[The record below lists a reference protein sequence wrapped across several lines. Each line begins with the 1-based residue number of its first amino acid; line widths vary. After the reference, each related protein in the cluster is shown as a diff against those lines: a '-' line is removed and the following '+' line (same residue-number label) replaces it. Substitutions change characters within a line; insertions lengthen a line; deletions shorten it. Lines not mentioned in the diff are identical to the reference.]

1 MQGSSITNVS
11 SKNTIKSKPKEFNF
25 NKKDDSRPISKESDS
40 RTSTSTPFQGVRNTL
55 NADIVEENPNC
66 DAQTMSMLES
76 LKLQKYSEMLGETP
90 INQITDEFL
99 TDLQIPLGHKL
110 KILKKIKE
118 LKPKVES
125 EEEEKRS
132 TNFKYQSSNGMPK
145 REVTYNEYDEL
156 PYQVNTCLLFAKW
169 IVHSENEFYFKELHL
184 AMLRCIKIP
193 I

>member
-1 MQGSSITNVS
+1 MNEKLLELRTLMDINKGGKKMQGSSITNVS

-156 PYQVNTCLLFAKW
+156 PYQVNTCLLFAK
-169 IVHSENEFYFKELHL
+169 
-184 AMLRCIKIP
+184 
-193 I
+193 